1 MGNSNRG
8 EAIKAPEKEKINDL
22 SIYTCGNKKEINLF
36 HKSEIAKENITE
48 QYLDNIIERHPNYD
62 WYFNYYLKELN
73 EELINEILNNII
85 NNYKTKKNY
94 KNNLILIFFESCE
107 ITEENTKKIKMILE
121 SIDKMLKI
129 YKPILLFAFKNNK
142 MELELEEET
151 EHLNNENTKNII
163 DSIIKENKFD
173 HNFFNK
179 FLEIVHY
186 NANDY
191 SEIIRRINSIFCYY
205 NNIGDLFT
213 ILDEMIRGYNF
224 YNNNAKNKTKFVSTF
239 NILVMGRPG
248 SGKST
253 LINLLLNETKAR
265 EGIGESVTKVVSK
278 YVHNKYPIT
287 FEDTPGFEDNKDLD
301 KMIKFLKNS
310 INYFGKGKN
319 KFHLILYIINGSNER
334 TFIGEEVKL
343 INFIQKNMKIP
354 IFFVCTKCKNENYA
368 KDIEEVIKINL
379 WQNFGDKTNLVDYIF
394 CCHLLNEK
402 DGVYKRFGIKELL
415 EGIQKYYKKELEKKE
430 KELLENKETENEI
443 SSQIKI
449 DFEDLLDESIFL
461 NGLKNPENFETY
473 LYDLSLE
480 IIEKYKIFTYEQIK
494 NSKQK
499 NNNEEINLF
508 KKNTLKISELLV
520 DHLAIELNGK
530 SKGNTF
536 CKRNE
541 KHVLANVNSDDIEP
555 TIICWK
561 VKTEDLVLNNGE
573 KITDENI
580 KKNIRITKEFGMEAR
595 KEFLNELRYN
605 NNDLKLYLKAII
617 KSYKDAIESLTNLNM
632 ELKE

>member
-1 MGNSNRG
+1 MGNRG

-94 KNNLILIFFESCE
+94 KNNLILIFFESIE

-191 SEIIRRINSIFCYY
+191 SEIIRRINSIFCYF

-368 KDIEEVIKINL
+368 KDIEEVVKINL

-449 DFEDLLDESIFL
+449 DFEDLSDESIFL

-541 KHVLANVNSDDIEP
+541 KQVLANVNSDDIIEHS
-555 TIICWK
+555 IICWK